1 MTRKNL
7 IMHYSLFVAMVG
19 IVAGGDAFSAVRIG
33 NATKNQYY
41 ANQMAQYQAMNQVAS
56 TNDIAASSG
65 NDSARDASSVG
76 ESQLESCQ
84 QIYPTGEFEIA
95 RPTAGLGMGG
105 AKTCTAV
112 VELRG
117 YQMGQNGGDAVLARA
132 NIAAGTTID
141 CNISAFPETSYTLDA
156 QRVVFPADAEP
167 TVEDV
172 VAVMNQEQKQNAGIK
187 IAAAALVG
195 AIGGNI
201 SGKNDIGKDG
211 FIGTDKNKM
220 QNTVIGALGGA
231 AIGAGGAYAGKVGG
245 DMIMSAGIN
254 AAAGGVVGNIMAA
267 GDSVLRI
274 EKCMGADGKETG
286 KSCLWGYLV
295 KGPVLTK
302 GTAGELCVKEDCRQ
316 YYINLSDGE
325 TVMQCKENENCKK
338 INDLVSI
345 KITVAEDGKEKAY
358 KLSDL
363 DDKKLSDFINSNAI
377 SLKYIQEDNNQKII
391 VDSGTGDYYALISDA
406 KKDEGPKTPV
416 LLEDF
421 EDSAFGKKSQD
432 WYREK
437 ENKKANAIYHRNSN
451 GSMGNK
457 IEDASIEDFFPMYVD
472 ANDGGIIDLGNK
484 ARLKSTLVGAGAG
497 GALGAFTAYEGAQSD
512 IDDRWVSAVRE
523 YKDSLQKF
531 YCVTG
536 NRFLSYYNDVV
547 IIPNV
552 KE

>member
-172 VAVMNQEQKQNAGIK
+172 VAVMNQEQKQNAGMK

-201 SGKNDIGKDG
+201 SGRNDVGKDG

-231 AIGAGGAYAGKVGG
+231 AIGAGGAYAGYEAGN
-245 DMIMSAGIN
+245 MIMSAGVN
-254 AAAGGVVGNIMAA
+254 AAAGAAA
-267 GDSVLRI
+267 GNMIASGNEVLSIKQCDTGPCLLGNLVSGTPIDKSSHNYYVDLSDRRTVMRCNI
-274 EKCMGADGKETG
+274 NNEKCEPEYGLLSITLGDNDNAKLIKDMTET
-286 KSCLWGYLV
+286 
-295 KGPVLTK
+295 
-302 GTAGELCVKEDCRQ
+302 E
-316 YYINLSDGE
+316 
-325 TVMQCKENENCKK
+325 
-338 INDLVSI
+338 
-345 KITVAEDGKEKAY
+345 
-358 KLSDL
+358 
-363 DDKKLSDFINSNAI
+363 
-377 SLKYIQEDNNQKII
+377 IQEL
-391 VDSGTGDYYALISDA
+391 VFSGNVYHIEEQTNGSKEMASGQGSQTFALISGA
-406 KKDEGPKTPV
+406 KQEDGMPTPV
-416 LLEDF
+416 LIQDLSGFNIKALGNTEKDFNDWKKSHQDTPIYKRDVTGNAVGEPIENAKMEDF
-421 EDSAFGKKSQD
+421 VPMTDSAK
-432 WYREK
+432 
-437 ENKKANAIYHRNSN
+437 
-451 GSMGNK
+451 
-457 IEDASIEDFFPMYVD
+457 
-472 ANDGGIIDLGNK
+472 DGGIIDLGNK

-547 IIPNV
+547 IIPSV

>member
-56 TNDIAASSG
+56 TNDIAAASG
-65 NDSARDASSVG
+65 NDTARDANSVG
-76 ESQLESCQ
+76 ESQLAACQ

-172 VAVMNQEQKQNAGIK
+172 VAVMNQEQKQNAGMK

-201 SGKNDIGKDG
+201 SGRNDVGKDG

-231 AIGAGGAYAGKVGG
+231 AIGAGGAYGGYEAGN
-245 DMIMSAGIN
+245 MIMSAGVN
-254 AAAGGVVGNIMAA
+254 AAAGAAVGNMVA
-267 GDSVLRI
+267 SSNEVLSIKQCGNSPCLLGNLISGTPIDKSSHNYYVDLSDRRTVMRCNI
-274 EKCMGADGKETG
+274 NNEKCEPEYG
-286 KSCLWGYLV
+286 LL
-295 KGPVLTK
+295 
-302 GTAGELCVKEDCRQ
+302 
-316 YYINLSDGE
+316 
-325 TVMQCKENENCKK
+325 
-338 INDLVSI
+338 SI
-345 KITVAEDGKEKAY
+345 KLGDDDNA
-358 KLSDL
+358 KLIKDMTETE
-363 DDKKLSDFINSNAI
+363 
-377 SLKYIQEDNNQKII
+377 IQEL
-391 VDSGTGDYYALISDA
+391 VFSGNVYHVEEQTNGSKEMASGQGSQTFALISGAKQEDGMPIPVVIKDLSGFNVKA
-406 KKDEGPKTPV
+406 LGNTETEFNRWKKDHQNIPIYKRNVTGDAIGEPIANANM
-416 LLEDF
+416 EDF
-421 EDSAFGKKSQD
+421 VPMTDSAK
-432 WYREK
+432 
-437 ENKKANAIYHRNSN
+437 
-451 GSMGNK
+451 
-457 IEDASIEDFFPMYVD
+457 
-472 ANDGGIIDLGNK
+472 DGGIIDLGNK
-484 ARLKSTLVGAGAG
+484 ARLKSTLVGAGTG

-523 YKDSLQKF
+523 YKDSQQKF
-531 YCVTG
+531 YCATG

-547 IIPNV
+547 IIPSV